1 MMIDRSPGPLAQRL
15 WSDMVAQ
22 LAQHAGCC
30 PVHIGTRLICAWC
43 DVTWTGSSG
52 EKMEVEALVERS
64 LAVQGVTWPMW
75 PCARCG
81 TQDAALCL
89 DCYDPVKDEAF
100 AGLTPKEEARLLAL
114 CERSMRYTFE
124 QPHEERNTP

>member
-1 MMIDRSPGPLAQRL
+1 MIDRSPGPLAQRL

-30 PVHIGTRLICAWC
+30 PVHGTRLICAWC
-43 DVTWTGSSG
+43 DVTWTGSAG
-52 EKMEVEALVERS
+52 EDCEAETLVARS
-64 LAVQGVTWPMW
+64 ALYDLAWPTWP
-75 PCARCG
+75 CGRCG
-81 TQDAALCL
+81 GEETALCVE
-89 DCYDPVKDEAF
+89 CYAPVREQAF
-100 AGLTPKEEARLLAL
+100 AGLTPEEEARLLAL